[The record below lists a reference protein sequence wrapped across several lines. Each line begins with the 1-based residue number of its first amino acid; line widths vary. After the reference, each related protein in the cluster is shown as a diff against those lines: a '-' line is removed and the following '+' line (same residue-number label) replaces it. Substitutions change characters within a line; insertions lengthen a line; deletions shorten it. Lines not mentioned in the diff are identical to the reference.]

1 MYHVPVLLNETV
13 SGAVTRPDGVYVDV
27 TYGGGGHSQEMLN
40 RLNEEGKLF
49 GFDQDEDAQNNI
61 IHDPRFQFIPYNFK
75 YLKKFLQ
82 FYKAYPVDGIL
93 ADLGVS
99 SYQFDTPERGFS
111 HRFDDRLD
119 MRMNRS
125 RGVSAADVVN
135 TYAAQK
141 LAKMFYLY
149 GEVNNGYK
157 LATLIEKA
165 REIKSIDTTGQLCEV
180 LAPALPFGKENKT
193 LSQVFQAIRI
203 EVNEEME
210 ALQSFL
216 EQTVDALKP
225 GGRIAV
231 ISYHSLEDRMV
242 KNFLKT
248 GNVEGKLEKD
258 FFGNPLTPF
267 KLIARKAITPSAEE
281 IAINSRARSAK
292 LRIAEKIE
300 VVKHEI

>member
-135 TYAAQK
+135 TYTAQK

-225 GGRIAV
+225 AGRIAV

-267 KLIARKAITPSAEE
+267 KLIARKAIIPSAEE

>member
-13 SGAVTRPDGVYVDV
+13 SGAVIRPDGVYVDV

-40 RLNEEGKLF
+40 RLNDEGKLF

-165 REIKSIDTTGQLCEV
+165 REVKSIDTTGQLCEV

-267 KLIARKAITPSAEE
+267 KLIARKAIIPSAEE
-281 IAINSRARSAK
+281 IAVNSRARSAK